1 MEATPRPWRVRN
13 NSGRHHEYFI
23 ESDSSRWS
31 IADNIVEKDAALI
44 VKAVNSHQ
52 SLVDALN
59 QAQGDINW
67 MLNNGRFLNPYIFD
81 YIDKALKNAGE
92 NTEIIG
98 GTE

>member
-52 SLVDALN
+52 ALVDALTN
-59 QAQGDINW
+59 SHKWLMKICQSHIGGDATKMSFNW
-67 MLNNGRFLNPYIFD
+67 QELSDNL
-81 YIDKALKNAGE
+81 KALKAAGE
-92 NTEIIG
+92 EV
-98 GTE
+98 